1 LPFGDSSVNAP
12 TGVFGGKKMDKTD
25 RIIEELQA
33 KGFSMTKEELRKTK
47 VYRILE
53 AYDIEETLTI
63 EEYLLLTGK
72 LFLLCE

>member
-1 LPFGDSSVNAP
+1 
-12 TGVFGGKKMDKTD
+12 MDKTD